1 MDKLFDGSRYY
12 RKRSFDGVRC
22 RGSDVLGQADPGI
35 VRHVGRRSDGVMEI
49 AVLDLRITEKRSL

>member
-35 VRHVGRRSDGVMEI
+35 VRHVGRRSDRVMGNC
-49 AVLDLRITEKRSL
+49 RSRP